1 MLGKYTNEQPS
12 YQASALCGAID
23 KENKSRKQKILFNRA
38 PVCIELGTL
47 QAIQQQRALRFLEHD
62 KFFIGDYL

>member
-12 YQASALCGAID
+12 YQASALCRAI

-47 QAIQQQRALRFLEHD
+47 QAIQQQRALRFLEHE